1 MKAEVFKRAWTLF
14 KNAFGTF
21 AQCLKQAWK
30 VVKLKLRMKK
40 AVIRFEFKKANGDIR
55 VAFGTLTQSIS
66 KGKGKPAPLTT
77 LAFFDTEKEQVRS
90 FKIENL
96 LSVNV

>member
-14 KNAFGTF
+14 NNSFGTF
-21 AQCLKQAWK
+21 AECLVQAWK
-30 VVKLKLRMKK
+30 VVKLKFRMKK
-40 AVIRFEFKKANGDIR
+40 SVIRFEFKKANGEIR
-55 VAFGTLTQSIS
+55 VAFGTLIQSIS

-77 LAFFDTEKEQVRS
+77 LAFFDTIKEQVRS

-96 LSVNV
+96 THVNK